1 MLKGQNKSIKC
12 AKIRDIWNN
21 PRELWLLREAVISV
35 LVTLRVFSD
44 TWGFPTWST
53 DALFLFPSCQKNLD
67 YVRILRRNN
76 WIVRSQKFRISDGW
90 VQNITTVPGIGQ
102 KCTKMVV
109 SKIRQTCRSEFGH
122 IHLIFDTFVQYSDS
136 VVPFR
141 TIPSNSDS
149 IVSFGTTVKFLALP
163 FRFRHNPSD
172 F

>member
-21 PRELWLLREAVISV
+21 PRELWLFREAVISV
-35 LVTLRVFSD
+35 LVTLRVFLWHLEISNLIN
-44 TWGFPTWST
+44 WCLVSVSK
-53 DALFLFPSCQKNLD
+53 LSKNLD

-90 VQNITTVPGIGQ
+90 VQNLTTVPGIGQ

-109 SKIRQTCRSEFGH
+109 SKIRQTGPNS
-122 IHLIFDTFVQYSDS
+122 DTSIWFSTSLFNIRTLSSHFEQYR
-136 VVPFR
+136 P
-141 TIPSNSDS
+141 ISDS

-163 FRFRHNPSD
+163 SRFRHNPSD

>member
-21 PRELWLLREAVISV
+21 PRELWLFREAVISV
-35 LVTLRVFSD
+35 LVTVRVFSD

-90 VQNITTVPGIGQ
+90 VQNLTTVPGKDGSVQ
-102 KCTKMVV
+102 NKTN
-109 SKIRQTCRSEFGH
+109 RSEFGH

-141 TIPSNSDS
+141 TMPSN
-149 IVSFGTTVKFLALP
+149 FGLYRFVWDNSQISCSTVP
-163 FRFRHNPSD
+163 F
-172 F
+172 

>member
-1 MLKGQNKSIKC
+1 MRKYATYEIIHVNCDYSEKP
-12 AKIRDIWNN
+12 W
-21 PRELWLLREAVISV
+21 SV
-35 LVTLRVFSD
+35 CSSPYGFFSD

-90 VQNITTVPGIGQ
+90 VQNFTTVPGIGQ

-109 SKIRQTCRSEFGH
+109 SKIRQTGPN
-122 IHLIFDTFVQYSDS
+122 LDTSIWFSTPLFNIRTLSSHFEQYR
-136 VVPFR
+136 P
-141 TIPSNSDS
+141 ISDS

-163 FRFRHNPSD
+163 SRFRHNPSD

>member
-1 MLKGQNKSIKC
+1 MLKGQNKSVKC

-21 PRELWLLREAVISV
+21 PRELWLFREAVISV

-44 TWGFPTWST
+44 TWGFPIWLT

-90 VQNITTVPGIGQ
+90 VQNLTTVPGIGQ

-109 SKIRQTCRSEFGH
+109 SKIRQTGPNS
-122 IHLIFDTFVQYSDS
+122 DTSIWFSTPLFNIRTLSSHFEQYR
-136 VVPFR
+136 P
-141 TIPSNSDS
+141 ISDS

-163 FRFRHNPSD
+163 SRFRHNPSD